1 MIKYHATY
9 HRIIND
15 FVGEMGVKLG
25 QKSQNVELLEILDV
39 LPKNNFGCL
48 KDKYMRKL
56 PVTLQNTS
64 EF

>member
-1 MIKYHATY
+1 MCHIFFWNIEMIKYHATY

-39 LPKNNFGCL
+39 LPKIIL
-48 KDKYMRKL
+48 D
-56 PVTLQNTS
+56 V
-64 EF
+64 

>member
-9 HRIIND
+9 HHIIND
-15 FVGEMGVKLG
+15 FVDKMGVKLG

-48 KDKYMRKL
+48 KDKYM
-56 PVTLQNTS
+56 
-64 EF
+64 